1 MASCILRCTGDKKK
15 MYRRYSLDVILL
27 VGRLAVDV
35 VGDGPDLPLLHPE
48 RPGPTERSATGLLAK
63 QRATRGMRRRDEI
76 WRLLVEEEGE
86 GREAED
92 DETWPSPSRPG
103 TSQPPHRLTGSLGSG
118 YRRAPLRRHPATR
131 RAQTQGRAVQI
142 RPHNWGAAA
151 LGLAP
156 TGRGGLRARTLR
168 PAMTARVDEKEMQR
182 VH

>member
-48 RPGPTERSATGLLAK
+48 EPGPTERSATGLLVK
-63 QRATRGMRRRDEI
+63 QRATRAMRRRDEI

-103 TSQPPHRLTGSLGSG
+103 TSQPASHLTGSLAHWAQATAGLHLAALQPLAARR
-118 YRRAPLRRHPATR
+118 RRA
-131 RAQTQGRAVQI
+131 
-142 RPHNWGAAA
+142 
-151 LGLAP
+151 GLCKF
-156 TGRGGLRARTLR
+156 ARTIGVPPLW
-168 PAMTARVDEKEMQR
+168 D
-182 VH
+182 